1 MLIHRASGRL
11 AAEGEGGSR
20 PPVAPRTL
28 LHKRLARAG
37 PQLRTHSLINA
48 ALLCIARHQPTTNAR
63 TKNTSRPTRVDRLE
77 SITCPSLCPWEP
89 RLHTLTPAHSPSST
103 PTCCTSLPCEM
114 EDSLLLNICSRMPC
128 RPRPEALAASA
139 PSHCGHPHSCHCQP
153 PSLEALL
160 AVEGG
165 QRAARAPFRSP
176 HHLIHKGC
184 GGPTPHATATT
195 LTHLPPLLPPPNTNV
210 QAEATQASERTITL
224 SPHESSSTL
233 SHTSKLPLTLT

>member
-1 MLIHRASGRL
+1 MSLPAPCSTKGWRARAPNSAHTHSSMPHCYASPATNQLPMPEPRTPRDPPESTDSSPL
-11 AAEGEGGSR
+11 RVPPFALGSR
-20 PPVAPRTL
+20 SPPHTDPCPLSLV
-28 LHKRLARAG
+28 
-37 PQLRTHSLINA
+37 HSHML
-48 ALLCIARHQPTTNAR
+48 
-63 TKNTSRPTRVDRLE
+63 
-77 SITCPSLCPWEP
+77 
-89 RLHTLTPAHSPSST
+89 
-103 PTCCTSLPCEM
+103 CTSLPCEM

-210 QAEATQASERTITL
+210 QPNKVI
-224 SPHESSSTL
+224 
-233 SHTSKLPLTLT
+233 

>member
-1 MLIHRASGRL
+1 MLIHQDVSRRRARG
-11 AAEGEGGSR
+11 
-20 PPVAPRTL
+20 
-28 LHKRLARAG
+28 ARAPCRSPHPAPQKAG
-37 PQLRTHSLINA
+37 ARAPNSPHSPQLPTHSLINA

-128 RPRPEALAASA
+128 RPRPEALAAQPA

-210 QAEATQASERTITL
+210 QPNKVI
-224 SPHESSSTL
+224 
-233 SHTSKLPLTLT
+233 